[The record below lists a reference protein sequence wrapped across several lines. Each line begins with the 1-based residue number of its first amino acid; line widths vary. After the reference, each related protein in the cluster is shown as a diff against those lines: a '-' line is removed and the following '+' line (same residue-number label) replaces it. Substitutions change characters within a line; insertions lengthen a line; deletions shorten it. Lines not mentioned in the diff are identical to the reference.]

1 MQTSNKI
8 THIDGLPG
16 FALQGRRGA
25 TGTRGCKTFVFS
37 LASEKSLK
45 SNVDKWSTS
54 TENIV
59 SLRDFP
65 DFKLYDDIINTY
77 GEYTYIFTVTSIDAD
92 KKTATVKCIDKWLYD
107 TVYEISVIPSIKEFT
122 YQKVDKSNDTLS
134 STPATVEY
142 ILFDVLSDNIDVVL
156 GNIRVEVEFISNYQ
170 FATMS
175 SCIPEIMFDNDDTSD
190 AQNHPY
196 GYPNKYVI
204 ENTFDNEDFGN
215 FKIVVKD
222 FQESTQAL
230 SHRSSIK
237 IRKQDVINSKMRVYV
252 YEKRANSVISK
263 EFLGEC
269 SVDEL
274 TEY

>member
-1 MQTSNKI
+1 MQASNK
-8 THIDGLPG
+8 TTRIDGLPG
-16 FALQGRRGA
+16 IALQGQRGA

-37 LASEKSLK
+37 PVSEKSLK
-45 SNVDKWSTS
+45 SKVDKWSTS
-54 TENIV
+54 TENAV

-65 DFKLYDDIINTY
+65 EFELYDCIINTY
-77 GEYTYIFTVTSIDAD
+77 GEYTYIFTVSDISKD
-92 KKTATVKCIDKWLYD
+92 KRTATVKCIDRWLCD

-134 STPATVEY
+134 STPTTVEY
-142 ILFDVLSDNIDVVL
+142 ILFDVLSDNMDIAL

-196 GYPNKYVI
+196 GYSDRYVI

-230 SHRSSIK
+230 SHRSPIK

-252 YEKRANSVISK
+252 YEKKANSVISK

-274 TEY
+274 TEE